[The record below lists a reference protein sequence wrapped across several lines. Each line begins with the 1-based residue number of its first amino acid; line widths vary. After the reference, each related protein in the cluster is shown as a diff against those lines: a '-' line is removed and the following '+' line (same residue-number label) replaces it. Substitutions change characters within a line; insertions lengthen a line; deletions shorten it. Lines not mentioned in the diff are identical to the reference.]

1 MWFLLVKIFFLLAL
15 AALLGAA
22 AAWWWM
28 RRKFVDVTESH
39 AELNRQVDAFLA
51 QGKALSREDVEYS
64 LKMALAGY
72 RPPQPDFMPVQQ
84 KLFDIERAF
93 AAPDKEVLA
102 LQERLNGLEQSV
114 SGISAA
120 ISTLRSVHLETID
133 QHLRGVSARID
144 NLRMPDIEGVNT
156 RLSAL
161 TTHVSDSRL
170 PDLRA
175 AIEPRLER
183 LEQLISEIRVP
194 ETDLGPVHSGLAA
207 LQVAVENLELPEP
220 NLAPLHERIKELS
233 VRPELQRLST
243 GIDALSDAAKAR
255 EPELGVVLQR
265 VSALEMAVREVQIP
279 EPDLEPLVT
288 RLAALEA
295 RLASGPSSETL
306 IGTLAGIESDLDV
319 LSRRP
324 VDLEPVYSQLGAL
337 DASLAAI
344 RTELRGQNRT
354 ESLERRLSAL
364 QDAVLNAPQ
373 PDYTRIDLALRSIES
388 TFDLG
393 ALEDRL
399 TAIEYGLT
407 AVHHMLRS
415 RGEPVRVE
423 LESRFRQEQP
433 APFEPRLVPRRP
445 KAPPPPPAPPPGP
458 PSARRAEAIRS
469 AHREGDEANLLTHAA
484 FGASDDLE
492 QIIGVGPMLNDLLND
507 VGVYYFW
514 QIAEWTDEQV
524 AYVDDKLLHFK
535 GRIERDDWVGQARQL
550 ALLPSSA
557 KRPGAD

>member
-1 MWFLLVKIFFLLAL
+1 MWFLLVKIFILLAL

-22 AAWWWM
+22 LAWWWM

-51 QGKALSREDVEYS
+51 QGKALTREDVERS
-64 LKMALAGY
+64 LKTALEGY
-72 RPPQPDFMPVQQ
+72 RPPQPDFQPIQQ
-84 KLFDIERAF
+84 KLYEIQHAF
-93 AAPDKEVLA
+93 AAPDEDVAA
-102 LQERLNGLEQSV
+102 LQARLGALEQSV

-120 ISTLRSVHLETID
+120 ISSVRTVHLEAID

-144 NLRMPDIEGVNT
+144 NLRMPDIDGVNT
-156 RLSAL
+156 RLMAL
-161 TTHVSDSRL
+161 TSHVSDSRL
-170 PDLRA
+170 SEV
-175 AIEPRLER
+175 EPRLER
-183 LEQLISEIRVP
+183 LEQLVSNIRLP

-220 NLAPLHERIKELS
+220 NLSPLHQRIEELS
-233 VRPELQRLST
+233 VRPELLRLSAV
-243 GIDALSDAAKAR
+243 IDGLTETAKAR
-255 EPELGVVLQR
+255 APELDVVLQR
-265 VSALEMAVREVQIP
+265 VTALEMAVRDVQIP
-279 EPDLEPLVT
+279 EPDLDPIVA

-295 RLASGPSSETL
+295 RLAAGPSSETL

-337 DASLAAI
+337 DASLASI
-344 RTELRGQNRT
+344 RTELRNQNRN
-354 ESLERRLSAL
+354 ESLERRLAAL

-393 ALEDRL
+393 ALQDRL

-415 RGEPVRVE
+415 RGEPPRTD
-423 LESRFRQEQP
+423 LEARIRPEQP
-433 APFEPRLVPRRP
+433 AVFEPRPVPRPVRP
-445 KAPPPPPAPPPGP
+445 AAPPPPPPPE
-458 PSARRAEAIRS
+458 PSAKRAEAIKS

-492 QIIGVGPMLNDLLND
+492 QIVGVGPMLNDLLND

-514 QIAEWTDEQV
+514 QVAEWSPEDV
-524 AYVDDKLLHFK
+524 AYVDGKLNHFK
-535 GRIERDDWVGQARQL
+535 GRIERDDWVGQARLL
-550 ALLPSSA
+550 AALPTSA
-557 KRPGAD
+557 KRPEAD

>member
-1 MWFLLVKIFFLLAL
+1 MWFLLATMFFLLAL

-22 AAWWWM
+22 IAWWWM

-51 QGKALSREDVEYS
+51 QGKALTREDVEYS
-64 LKMALAGY
+64 LKMALESY
-72 RPPQPDFMPVQQ
+72 RPPQPDFQPIQQ
-84 KLFDIERAF
+84 KLYEIQHAF
-93 AAPDKEVLA
+93 AAPDEDAAA
-102 LQERLNGLEQSV
+102 LKARLGTLEQSV

-120 ISTLRSVHLETID
+120 ISSLRSVHLEAID

-144 NLRMPDIEGVNT
+144 NLRMPDIDGVNT
-156 RLSAL
+156 RLTAL
-161 TTHVSDSRL
+161 TSHVSDSRL
-170 PDLRA
+170 PELRML
-175 AIEPRLER
+175 IEPRLER
-183 LEQLISEIRVP
+183 LEQLVSSIRLP

-220 NLAPLHERIKELS
+220 NLAPLQQRIEELS
-233 VRPELQRLST
+233 VRPELLRLSA
-243 GIDALSDAAKAR
+243 GIDGLAEVAKAR
-255 EPELGVVLQR
+255 GPELDVVLQR
-265 VSALEMAVREVQIP
+265 VTALERAVRDVQIP
-279 EPDLEPLVT
+279 EPDLDPIVV
-288 RLAALEA
+288 RLAALET
-295 RLASGPSSETL
+295 RLAAGPSSETL

-337 DASLAAI
+337 DASLASI
-344 RTELRGQNRT
+344 RTELRNQNRN
-354 ESLERRLSAL
+354 ESLERRLAAL

-393 ALEDRL
+393 ALQDRL

-415 RGEPVRVE
+415 RGEPPRAD
-423 LESRFRQEQP
+423 LEARIRPEQP
-433 APFEPRLVPRRP
+433 AVFEPRPVPRPVR
-445 KAPPPPPAPPPGP
+445 PPAPPPP
-458 PSARRAEAIRS
+458 SPPEPSAKRAEAIKS

-492 QIIGVGPMLNDLLND
+492 QIVGVGPMLNDLLND

-514 QIAEWTDEQV
+514 QVAEWSPVDV
-524 AYVDDKLLHFK
+524 AYVDGKLNHFK

-550 ALLPSSA
+550 AALPTSA
-557 KRPGAD
+557 KRPEAG

>member
-1 MWFLLVKIFFLLAL
+1 MWFLLVKIFLMLAL

-28 RRKFVDVTESH
+28 RRKFVDVTGSH
-39 AELNRQVDAFLA
+39 LELNRQVDAFLA
-51 QGKALSREDVEYS
+51 QGKALTREDVEYS
-64 LKMALAGY
+64 LKMALDGY
-72 RPPQPDFMPVQQ
+72 RPPQPDLMPVQQ
-84 KLFDIERAF
+84 KLFDIEQAF
-93 AAPDKEVLA
+93 AAPDKDMA
-102 LQERLNGLEQSV
+102 GLQERLSGLEQSI
-114 SGISAA
+114 SGISA
-120 ISTLRSVHLETID
+120 SLSSLRSVHLEAID

-156 RLSAL
+156 RLTAL
-161 TTHVSDSRL
+161 ASHVSESGL
-170 PDLRA
+170 PDLRG
-175 AIEPRLER
+175 AIEPRLEK
-183 LEQLISEIRVP
+183 LEQLISEIRLP

-220 NLAPLHERIKELS
+220 NLAPLHARIEELS
-233 VRPELQRLST
+233 VRPELQRLSA

-255 EPELGVVLQR
+255 APELEIVLQR
-265 VSALEMAVREVQIP
+265 VTALEMAVRDVQIP
-279 EPDLEPLVT
+279 EPDLEPLVA
-288 RLAALEA
+288 RFAALEA
-295 RLASGPSSETL
+295 RLAAGPSSETL
-306 IGTLAGIESDLDV
+306 IGALAGIESDLDV

-354 ESLERRLSAL
+354 ETIERRLAAL

-415 RGEPVRVE
+415 RSEPARVE
-423 LESRFRQEQP
+423 PDTRVRQEP
-433 APFEPRLVPRRP
+433 AAAFEPRIVPRPP
-445 KAPPPPPAPPPGP
+445 KAPPPPPPPRPL
-458 PSARRAEAIRS
+458 AVRRTEAIRS

-492 QIIGVGPMLNDLLND
+492 QIVGVGPMLNDLLND
-507 VGVYYFW
+507 IGVYYFW
-514 QIAEWTDEQV
+514 QIADWTDAQV

-535 GRIERDDWVGQARQL
+535 GRIERDDWVGQSRQL
-550 ALLPSSA
+550 AALPASA
-557 KRPGAD
+557 LPPEAD

>member
-22 AAWWWM
+22 IAWWWM

-51 QGKALSREDVEYS
+51 QGKALTREDVEYS
-64 LKMALAGY
+64 LKMALEGY
-72 RPPQPDFMPVQQ
+72 RPPQPDFQPIQQ
-84 KLFDIERAF
+84 KLYEIQHAF
-93 AAPDKEVLA
+93 AAPDEDVAA
-102 LQERLNGLEQSV
+102 LQARLGTLEQSV

-120 ISTLRSVHLETID
+120 ISSLRSVHLEAID

-144 NLRMPDIEGVNT
+144 NLRMPDIDGVNT
-156 RLSAL
+156 RLTAL
-161 TTHVSDSRL
+161 TSHVSESRL
-170 PDLRA
+170 PDL
-175 AIEPRLER
+175 EPRLGR
-183 LEQLISEIRVP
+183 LEQLIAEIRLP

-220 NLAPLHERIKELS
+220 NLAPLHQRIEELS
-233 VRPELQRLST
+233 ARPELLRLSA
-243 GIDALSDAAKAR
+243 GIDGLAEVAKAR
-255 EPELGVVLQR
+255 APELDIVLQR
-265 VSALEMAVREVQIP
+265 VTALEMAVREVQIP
-279 EPDLEPLVT
+279 EPDLGPIVA

-295 RLASGPSSETL
+295 RLAAGPSSETL

-337 DASLAAI
+337 DASLASI
-344 RTELRGQNRT
+344 RTELRNQNRN
-354 ESLERRLSAL
+354 ESLERRLAAL
-364 QDAVLNAPQ
+364 QDAVLNTPQ

-393 ALEDRL
+393 ALQDRL

-415 RGEPVRVE
+415 RGEPPRADLDVRI
-423 LESRFRQEQP
+423 RPEQP
-433 APFEPRLVPRRP
+433 AVFEPRPVPRPVRP
-445 KAPPPPPAPPPGP
+445 APPPPPPPE
-458 PSARRAEAIRS
+458 PSVKRAEAIKS

-484 FGASDDLE
+484 FGDSDDLE
-492 QIIGVGPMLNDLLND
+492 QIVGVGPMLNDLLND

-514 QIAEWTDEQV
+514 QVAEWSSQDV
-524 AYVDDKLLHFK
+524 AYVDGKLNHFK

-550 ALLPSSA
+550 AALPTSA
-557 KRPGAD
+557 KRPEAE